1 MHPDIGT
8 GTGGAGGRGG
18 ARKDGLEKSLQQLL
32 LREWVTENKGTTEL
46 HSKMGGWL
54 QSTEVYFHGEQKLC
68 VWRGRR
74 KVLQGFGWIRKE
86 LSVPGRKEGRVQ
98 QHSSQGEGRTQL
110 LWTDILRVS

>member
-1 MHPDIGT
+1 MHPDIGA

-46 HSKMGGWL
+46 HSKTGGWL
-54 QSTEVYFHGEQKLC
+54 QSTEVFSLWGTKVVCVDGEEEGAPRMQLD
-68 VWRGRR
+68 
-74 KVLQGFGWIRKE
+74 QE
-86 LSVPGRKEGRVQ
+86 LSVPGRKEGRAQ

-110 LWTDILRVS
+110 VWTDILRVS